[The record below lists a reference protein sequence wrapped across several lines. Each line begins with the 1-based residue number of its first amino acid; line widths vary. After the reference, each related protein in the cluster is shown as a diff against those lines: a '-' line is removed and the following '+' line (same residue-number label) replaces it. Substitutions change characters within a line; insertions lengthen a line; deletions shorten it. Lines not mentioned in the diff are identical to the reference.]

1 MFQFNPH
8 VLGEAKAQLQQ
19 EGFCRITDVL
29 PTEQAQSLFNELSKT
44 QYNIALTQDGK
55 PQELS
60 QEQLAAMSSG
70 QRGRLFENIQQH
82 AAKGVG
88 FVYGRH
94 FINEQSAEVLKALFS
109 YLNSKP
115 VLNEFAEMSGQKI
128 IRASAQATCY
138 DKGYFLTRHN
148 DVVPSE
154 GRVYAY
160 VLGLTPQW
168 HPDWGGL
175 LQFYEQDGTP
185 TRSYSPIFNS
195 LTIFDVHKIHAVTY
209 VAPYASAKRYS
220 LTGWFRTV

>member
-1 MFQFNPH
+1 MFQLNSQVFT
-8 VLGEAKAQLQQ
+8 EAKAQLQQ
-19 EGFCRITDVL
+19 EGFCRVNGVL
-29 PTEQAQSLFNELSKT
+29 SGEQADLLFNELRNI
-44 QYNIALTQDGK
+44 QYKIAFTQDGK
-55 PQELS
+55 PQALS
-60 QEQLAAMSSG
+60 QEQLGAMAPA
-70 QRGRLFENIQQH
+70 QRQSLFDNIQQH
-82 AAKGVG
+82 AARGVG

-94 FINEQSAEVLKALFS
+94 FINDQSTRTLRTFS
-109 YLNSKP
+109 EHLNSQKI
-115 VLNEFAEMSGQKI
+115 LNTFSDISGQKI

-175 LQFYEQDGTP
+175 LQFYRQDGSP
-185 TRSYSPIFNS
+185 THSYAPIYNS

-209 VAPYASAKRYS
+209 VAPYAAAKRYS
-220 LTGWFRTV
+220 VTGWFRTI